1 MREAL
6 LKKLALACARG
17 YRWVFSIAALLVLL
31 VIAYFVF
38 NPPSIK
44 SDVLDLLPRKSKVV
58 QNFRMATKDFKSLD
72 YLFIVFKTKDPENFP
87 IASFEGVADDVS
99 ARLKKSGMVEGV
111 EYRLQDYE
119 GTLREM
125 LPYTLLYLS
134 PNELPEVEKRFTD
147 ASIRNQ
153 VEINRKMISNPASLI
168 AKQVV
173 QYDPFGLIPILKKHF
188 MGKTR
193 RLNVDLSDGY
203 YISKDETSLIMIVRP
218 LKPAQDI
225 SFGKKLMKKVRK
237 AIKTSCN
244 DWEKE
249 NGESSESLTV
259 EYGGGYPIAQ
269 DDADLIKR
277 DALINT
283 ITSVVLVMLVFWW
296 AFRKRS
302 ALVYGWLPLI
312 LGLLLSFA
320 GASIVGVSL
329 NSATAGFGALLIG
342 LGIDFSIV
350 IYGRFIEERNRGVD
364 IEESI
369 ARVMG
374 NTGKGV
380 LVGAVTTA
388 CTFGAMLLT
397 SFQGMRDVGIFT
409 GLGILFCALSVL
421 ALMPA
426 MLYYHHLH
434 KTRKGI
440 EPTFHM
446 RGFGITGLAKIA
458 NRHPVCV
465 LLIAAVATLA
475 LGLSASRLRL
485 EDNIQNLRSPN
496 NRGVLVSEQVAKTF
510 GASLSYMMAVVDAPN
525 PEDILEKSHLI
536 TNALEPYLKDGR
548 VMYAD
553 GLSSYLPP
561 KADQEAILK
570 ALASDEKGAFS
581 YSRIRSTF
589 VEACR
594 KNSFNPDY
602 FDSYLNTLQKM
613 LKPSGPITY
622 ARLSRGPMAPILER
636 FIVKKGKK
644 HFRGVVYLYIP
655 SDFKRAAPEGLVS
668 SIHKIVPE
676 AKVVGINILSRALRK
691 QIKGDALRAFVAGN
705 ILVFLVILLDF
716 RNLKMALLSII
727 PLGVGLIWMLGTLA
741 LLGETLNMM
750 NIFVTTLILGIGS
763 DYGIHF
769 VHRYMEDG
777 GKDMNRVIKEIG
789 VPIVIAALTTI
800 AGFGS
805 MSLSSYPGLRSMGYV
820 SLLGTAYCLIATL
833 TVLVAILTLVK
844 KPAKK

>member
-6 LKKLALACARG
+6 LRKLALVCARR
-17 YRWVFSIAALLVLL
+17 YRWVFSIAGLLVLL
-31 VIAYFVF
+31 VITYFIF
-38 NPPSIK
+38 HPPSIK
-44 SDVLDLLPRKSKVV
+44 SNLLDLLPRKSKVV
-58 QNFRMATKDFKSLD
+58 QNFRMATKNFKSLD
-72 YLFIVFKTKDPENFP
+72 YLFIVLKTKNSKDYP
-87 IASFEGVADDVS
+87 ITGFESVADDI
-99 ARLKKSGMVEGV
+99 ADRLKKSGMVEGV

-119 GTLREM
+119 SLLREM

-134 PNELPEVEKRFTD
+134 PEELPAVKERFTD
-147 ASIRNQ
+147 EAIRDQ
-153 VEINRKMISNPASLI
+153 VEINKKLISSPAPLI

-173 QYDPFGLIPILKKHF
+173 QYDPFGLIPVLKKHF
-188 MGKTR
+188 LGKAR
-193 RLNVDLSDGY
+193 QLNVDLSDGY
-203 YISKDETSLIMIVRP
+203 YISKKGDSMIMIVRP
-218 LKPAQDI
+218 LKSAQDI
-225 SFGKKLMKKVRK
+225 PYGKKLMIRVRK
-237 AIKTSCN
+237 IVATSCK
-244 DWEKE
+244 DWERE
-249 NGESSESLTV
+249 NDSSSDSLAI

-283 ITSVVLVMLVFWW
+283 ITSVILVMLVFWW

-320 GASIVGVSL
+320 AASIVGVSL

-374 NTGKGV
+374 KTGKGV

-397 SFQGMRDVGIFT
+397 SFQGMRDVGVFT
-409 GLGILFCALSVL
+409 GLGILFCALSVFT
-421 ALMPA
+421 LMPA

-446 RGFGITGLAKIA
+446 HGFGITGLAKIA
-458 NRHPVCV
+458 NRHPVWV
-465 LLIAAVATLA
+465 LVVAAATTVVMGFSA
-475 LGLSASRLRL
+475 LSLRL

-496 NRGVLVSEQVAKTF
+496 NRGVIVSKQVAKTF
-510 GASLSYMMAVVDAPN
+510 GASLSYMMVVVDATD
-525 PEDILEKSHLI
+525 PEGILEKSHLI
-536 TNALEPYLKDGR
+536 TKALGPYLKNGR
-548 VMYAD
+548 VLYSD
-553 GLSSYLPP
+553 GLSSYLPRRV
-561 KADQEAILK
+561 DQEAVLK
-570 ALASDEKGAFS
+570 VLASENNGAFS

-594 KNSFNPDY
+594 ENNFNPDF
-602 FDSYLNTLQKM
+602 FDSYLNTLQRM
-613 LKPSGPITY
+613 LNPSGPITY
-622 ARLSRGPMAPILER
+622 ATLSRGPMRPILGR
-636 FIVKKGKK
+636 FIVKKGDN
-644 HFRGVVYLYIP
+644 HFIGVVYLYIP
-655 SDFKRAAPEGLVS
+655 SDYKRSAPGGLVS
-668 SIHKIVPE
+668 SIHQDVPE
-676 AKVVGINILSRALRK
+676 AKVVGINILSRALRT
-691 QIKGDALRAFVAGN
+691 QIKSDALLAFVAGN
-705 ILVFLVILLDF
+705 ILVFFVILLDF

-727 PLGVGLIWMLGTLA
+727 PLGVGLVWMLGTLA
-741 LLGETLNMM
+741 LLGEKLNMM

-777 GKDMNRVIKEIG
+777 GKDMNRVIQEIG
-789 VPIVIAALTTI
+789 VPIVIAALTTV

-820 SLLGTAYCLIATL
+820 SLLGTVYCLVATL

-844 KPAKK
+844 KSAKE